1 MDPDSSSPI
10 LGLSALISDS
20 LPRLDGVLALVGM
33 GGDPFT
39 TSGFVLSGL
48 VFVTLLVLSALFSGS
63 EVALFSLGA
72 GERETLRAEG
82 SPAAD
87 RVLAL
92 LERPRRLLI
101 SILLLNNVVN
111 VAAAILAAAVTFDI
125 AARFGWSHV
134 ATLLVEVV
142 ALTFVLLVMSEIV
155 PKLIAAQQPERFAK
169 GIAGPLGALVR
180 VLAPFADLVVRVTE
194 KLQRRKQVEALSAE
208 DLKTM
213 ADMGEREGTLEAAER
228 RLIHAV
234 AEFHETTARE
244 VMVSRLHIQALPEV
258 STLGEALQL
267 IRDTGKSRFPL
278 YRDHL
283 DGVLGIVHAKDL
295 LPLLGRASMDEA
307 PDWAALARQPRFIP
321 LACPLDDLLRDLQ
334 GAGTHMAI
342 VVDEFGGTAGLVT
355 LEDILEEIVGEIRD
369 EHDQPEAEE
378 VVAIGPGRY
387 RVDPRIDLDDLA
399 DALGIEMDTA
409 EFDFETLGG
418 LIFHVAEDIPRRG
431 DVIDYGPLHMRIEA
445 VDSPRILRVLVEVVQ
460 PAVEGDAPAA

>member
-1 MDPDSSSPI
+1 
-10 LGLSALISDS
+10 LGLFAQ
-20 LPRLDGVLALVGM
+20 LPDLLALVGV

-39 TSGFVLSGL
+39 ASGFVLSGL
-48 VFVTLLVLSALFSGS
+48 VFVTLLLLSALFSGS

-72 GERETLRAEG
+72 GEREALRSEG
-82 SPAAD
+82 SPAAN
-87 RVLAL
+87 RVLTL
-92 LERPRRLLI
+92 LERPRRLLV

-111 VAAAILAAAVTFDI
+111 VGAAILTAAVMLDL
-125 AARFGWSHV
+125 AVRLNWSTV
-134 ATLLVEVV
+134 ATILIQVV

-155 PKLIAAQQPERFAK
+155 PKLVAAQQPDRFAK
-169 GIAGPLGALVR
+169 NVARPLGALVK
-180 VLAPFADLVVRVTE
+180 VLAPFTDLVVRLTE
-194 KLQRRKQVEALSAE
+194 KLQKRKEVEPLSAE

-213 ADMGEREGTLEAAER
+213 ADVGQREGTLEEAER

-244 VMVSRLHIQALPEV
+244 VMVSRLDIQALPETA
-258 STLGEALQL
+258 TLGDALQL

-283 DGVLGIVHAKDL
+283 DGLLGVVHAKDL
-295 LPLLGRASMDEA
+295 LPLLGRAPLDEPA
-307 PDWAALARQPRFIP
+307 DWVALARQPRFVP
-321 LACPLDDLLRDLQ
+321 LTCPLDDLLRDLQ

-387 RVDPRIDLDDLA
+387 RVDPRIDLDDLVQ
-399 DALGIEMDTA
+399 ALGIEMDTA
-409 EFDFETLGG
+409 AFDFETLGG
-418 LIFHVAEDIPRRG
+418 LIFHVAEDIPKRG
-431 DVIDYGPLHMRIEA
+431 DRIDYGPLRMRVEA
-445 VDSPRILRVLVEVVQ
+445 VDSPRILRVLVEVVEV
-460 PAVEGDAPAA
+460 PAEKSEAAE